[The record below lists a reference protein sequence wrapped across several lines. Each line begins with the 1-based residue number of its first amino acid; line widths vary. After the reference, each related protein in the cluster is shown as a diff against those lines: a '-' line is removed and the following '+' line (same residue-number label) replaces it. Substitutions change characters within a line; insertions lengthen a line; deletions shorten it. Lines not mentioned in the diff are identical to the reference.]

1 MGREA
6 VLTGCGA
13 DSRRHVPSMPS
24 SARSGDRGAVGGAG
38 VAFII
43 NLDARAYR

>member
-24 SARSGDRGAVGGAG
+24 SAAPATGGRWRSRCCVHS
-38 VAFII
+38 I
-43 NLDARAYR
+43 